1 VVDEQGNADGWD
13 EVRASFLLAS
23 AILGIERYT
32 YTGSSDWSFSGD
44 SSNNTFTG
52 GSGNDTLTGGA
63 GDDWLDGGAGLDV
76 LTGGSG
82 NDTYV
87 IDNAADTIDEE
98 GNADSFDMVRATI
111 SVNLATLAG
120 GAIEHAVL
128 LGQDA
133 LNATGN
139 GVNNALTGNDGKNI
153 LDGGGIDT
161 VLINF
166 DWYGGYTLHI
176 DNITIV
182 GSVGC
187 RAVGN
192 ANNNVITGSSGQD
205 RLEGLEGADTLI
217 GGAERDTLQGQG
229 GDDLLIGGLGDD
241 YIDASGG
248 RDTIDYNHLN
258 EAGDA

>member
-153 LDGGGIDT
+153 LDGGGGNDVLTGGKGDDTYVIDNVSDFIQETYTNAEGGGIDT

-166 DWYGGYTLHI
+166 DWYG
-176 DNITIV
+176 
-182 GSVGC
+182 
-187 RAVGN
+187 
-192 ANNNVITGSSGQD
+192 
-205 RLEGLEGADTLI
+205 
-217 GGAERDTLQGQG
+217 
-229 GDDLLIGGLGDD
+229 
-241 YIDASGG
+241 
-248 RDTIDYNHLN
+248 
-258 EAGDA
+258 